1 MQEYTTRK
9 KVETRAYL
17 IKETNA
23 RNTTGIRFA
32 CMITYFVHLIM
43 RPFDYT
49 DVLVWGNPRWDN
61 SSYYSFKI
69 FARFWLVKTTR
80 IIHHNQLLFTKFGK
94 NFCHTEPMTSKW
106 RQKCSLVAG
115 YWTVDRENLGTR
127 SGADYLTRLSCF
139 GGWTKMA
146 ELSRNC
152 RGIGQTSN
160 FWWARSKPRLS
171 ELSSWKVRRLAQL
184 KSSQWVWIVQ
194 HVLSVSFRRIQR
206 LKIVSGTNVE
216 LHMRRTKLIN

>member
-32 CMITYFVHLIM
+32 HMITYFIHLIM

-49 DVLVWGNPRWDN
+49 DVLVLWGNPRWDN
-61 SSYYSFKI
+61 LSYYSFKI
-69 FARFWLVKTTR
+69 LPRFWLVKTTS

-94 NFCHTEPMTSKW
+94 NFIICHIEPMTSKW
-106 RQKCSLVAG
+106 SQKCSLVAG

-127 SGADYLTRLSCF
+127 LSCF
-139 GGWTKMA
+139 AGWTKMA
-146 ELSRNC
+146 ELSR
-152 RGIGQTSN
+152 
-160 FWWARSKPRLS
+160 
-171 ELSSWKVRRLAQL
+171 ELSRPKPD
-184 KSSQWVWIVQ
+184 
-194 HVLSVSFRRIQR
+194 
-206 LKIVSGTNVE
+206 VE
-216 LHMRRTKLIN
+216 LLTSTIQTPA